1 MGFRRER
8 ERERWKKNYPSVQK
22 KGREKRQGRKRS
34 QEETLK
40 ILHNGTSRITR
51 DNILVFFTQNA
62 DVFNTIQLKHCFFLL
77 LVLRLVFVGGC
88 GGQFGRGRKEVET
101 KETSLSRSHFFS
113 TVLFFPGGM
122 VSLLRSSS
130 SAAAAARPAAAAPA
144 VARPAAA
151 AAALPPCAPSTSGR
165 REAAA
170 AASVAAAADRR
181 RPRRRPRFVSAHAV
195 STADDDD
202 APPLSPDELRGAV
215 AGAQLL
221 ERSIGE
227 SSVDYLAVSL
237 ILSFFFF
244 LPSLILLSLSLS
256 FFPLDC

>member
-1 MGFRRER
+1 MSGLQKRKRER
-8 ERERWKKNYPSVQK
+8 EMEKNLPQRAKKR
-22 KGREKRQGRKRS
+22 KG
-34 QEETLK
+34 EETRKEEVERRRAFLAFHALLCK
-40 ILHNGTSRITR
+40 NRG
-51 DNILVFFTQNA
+51 VF
-62 DVFNTIQLKHCFFLL
+62 CFFMLL
-77 LVLRLVFVGGC
+77 FLRLVFVGGC